1 MDINT
6 QEQLAVTELQPIIK
20 HTTAYVCTIDGL
32 EIHDDETLALA
43 GDLDKDLNRYR
54 MKLEDK
60 RTSLVQPL
68 NKVVKDINELF
79 KAPRDRIDELRGKL
93 KKKMVGYITRMEKI
107 EREKKRQEAEE
118 ARQREERL
126 RKAAEK
132 AKAQAGEDAA
142 PMIEVLEKQAAAAA
156 AAQVAIPAARSAPVR
171 GTRSSV
177 STVKTWV
184 GEVVDVKAACLAVAE
199 GRLPAGLV
207 SFSQSDLNGLAR
219 ALETEKTVDGIKY
232 SQKISAGVR

>member
-6 QEQLAVTELQPIIK
+6 QEQLAVAELQPIIQN
-20 HTTAYVCTIDGL
+20 TSAYTSTIDGL
-32 EIHDDETLALA
+32 EIHDDEQLALA

-79 KAPRDRIDELRGKL
+79 SAPRDKIDELRAKL
-93 KKKMVGYITRMEKI
+93 KKKMVGYITRMEQLEK
-107 EREKKRQEAEE
+107 EKKRQEAEE
-118 ARQREERL
+118 ARAREERL
-126 RKAAEK
+126 RKAAEL
-132 AKAQAGEDAA
+132 AKQQAGDDAA
-142 PMIEVLEKQAAAAA
+142 DMVEVLEKKADEAA
-156 AAQVAIPAARSAPVR
+156 AAQVVIPAKRSAPVR
-171 GTRSSV
+171 GFKSSV

-184 GEVVDVKAACLAVAE
+184 GEVVDVKAACLAIAE
-199 GRLPAGLV
+199 GRLPASLV

-219 ALETEKTVDGIKY
+219 AIEEEKTVDGVKY